1 MNFGSNNLIKIST
14 EKDAFERLF
23 FMPPDCCKSDEKG
36 QMAVIRA
43 LGYKQ
48 VGGYADE
55 AADAASSPGLAA
67 LAGAEAKRTPE
78 TKQRGQTGNQSGGER
93 AASPLNRLAMA
104 ARIFRHAIL

>member
-55 AADAASSPGLAA
+55 AADAAS
-67 LAGAEAKRTPE
+67 
-78 TKQRGQTGNQSGGER
+78 
-93 AASPLNRLAMA
+93 
-104 ARIFRHAIL
+104 

>member
-48 VGGYADE
+48 VSTIFLPEQNHYSKV
-55 AADAASSPGLAA
+55 DAIYL
-67 LAGAEAKRTPE
+67 L
-78 TKQRGQTGNQSGGER
+78 
-93 AASPLNRLAMA
+93 
-104 ARIFRHAIL
+104 

>member
-43 LGYKQ
+43 LGYK
-48 VGGYADE
+48 
-55 AADAASSPGLAA
+55 
-67 LAGAEAKRTPE
+67 
-78 TKQRGQTGNQSGGER
+78 RGRR
-93 AASPLNRLAMA
+93 APYMSILSKCGKDIPLFTEDKAV
-104 ARIFRHAIL
+104 

>member
-14 EKDAFERLF
+14 EKDAFEHLF

-55 AADAASSPGLAA
+55 AADAASSPARCARGRLRQARA
-67 LAGAEAKRTPE
+67 PNKATTQQRNAQKKRGGAGCR
-78 TKQRGQTGNQSGGER
+78 R
-93 AASPLNRLAMA
+93 
-104 ARIFRHAIL
+104 

>member
-48 VGGYADE
+48 VGGYTDE
-55 AADAASSPGLAA
+55 AADAASSPARYARGRRSQAHA
-67 LAGAEAKRTPE
+67 RNE
-78 TKQRGQTGNQSGGER
+78 TTRANGNQSGGER

-104 ARIFRHAIL
+104 ARIFRRAIL